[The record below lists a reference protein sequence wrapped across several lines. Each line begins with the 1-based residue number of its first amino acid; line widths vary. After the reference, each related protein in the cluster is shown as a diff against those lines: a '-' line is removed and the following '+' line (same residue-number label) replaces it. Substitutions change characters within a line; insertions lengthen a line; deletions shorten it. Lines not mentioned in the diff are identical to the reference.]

1 MTPHPLLRLACFA
14 SELCVRQSA
23 AASEKVVEL
32 YKREDDIPEDGA
44 E

>member
-14 SELCVRQSA
+14 SELCA
-23 AASEKVVEL
+23 AVSGGFRKVVEL